1 MEADTCQ
8 GHGVRMTHD
17 VPVTPGLSLTL
28 GSLKTEAPEVRPR
41 LTSAHAG
48 AGQQPSDPRLP
59 SPAPRPSLIFCHH
72 HPLAPELIH
81 FHQNISIQYLM
92 TNIAGS

>member
-1 MEADTCQ
+1 
-8 GHGVRMTHD
+8 MTHD
-17 VPVTPGLSLTL
+17 VTPGLSLTL
-28 GSLKTEAPEVRPR
+28 GSSLETEAPEVRLR
-41 LTSAHAG
+41 L
-48 AGQQPSDPRLP
+48 
-59 SPAPRPSLIFCHH
+59 SPPLTPEPEPANNRQIPASPEPRPSLIFCHH